1 MAVAAVSTA
10 GYERVDVSPEAMSQA
25 QLTALQVRVRE
36 DALLRERLWATRCLE
51 EAAGLAQ
58 EAGFAVSKG
67 DFLVHLRQR
76 MALGHLRYVPYNDDV
91 LGLSDE
97 ALAALFADRPQ
108 MRDQF
113 IALSLRFKQD
123 PALRQAL
130 REAPDLEA
138 SAQVS
143 RAAGFALSK
152 HDWTRYLIAQLRAGR
167 LRLVPWD

>member
-1 MAVAAVSTA
+1 M
-10 GYERVDVSPEAMSQA
+10 
-25 QLTALQVRVRE
+25 
-36 DALLRERLWATRCLE
+36 
-51 EAAGLAQ
+51 LAQ

-130 REAPDLEA
+130 RDAPDLEA